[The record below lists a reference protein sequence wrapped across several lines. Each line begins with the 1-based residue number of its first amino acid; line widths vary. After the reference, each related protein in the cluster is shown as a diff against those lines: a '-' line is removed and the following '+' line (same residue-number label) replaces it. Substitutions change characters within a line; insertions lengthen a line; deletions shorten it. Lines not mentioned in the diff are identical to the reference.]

1 MTGEKATAPN
11 WLKWI
16 HRAGYI
22 TTPIVIAL
30 LVWVLSV
37 LIPEYMRMREGDADA
52 IAASRTTTG
61 PLLANGDP
69 HVRGGLL
76 SILDQLPPLA
86 EVGPNGLRF
95 VALPSFG
102 YAEYGLKLRQD
113 SQQGAILGTLYIFG
127 REVEGEAESSVN
139 RVDFEVDAASARS
152 FLEQFDAKIDGYA
165 GDSEYM
171 CLDGSPMGF
180 ERVNNGR
187 IWSGEGNCE
196 PHYDELRT
204 MVLEL
209 VRRHVRSS
217 MLPTEDDWHR
227 ETPLT

>member
-1 MTGEKATAPN
+1 MTEERSTTPN

-30 LVWVLSV
+30 LAWMLSV
-37 LIPEYMRMREGDADA
+37 LIPEYMWARARDAEV
-52 IAASRTTTG
+52 IAASRTTAG
-61 PLLANGDP
+61 PLVANGDP
-69 HVRGGLL
+69 YVRGGLL
-76 SILDQLPPLA
+76 NLFGRLPPLA

-95 VALPSFG
+95 VAMPSFG
-102 YAEYGLKLRQD
+102 YAEYGLILTQD
-113 SQQGAILGTLYIFG
+113 SQRSPMQGTLYIFG
-127 REVEGEAESSVN
+127 RSIEGEAASSVN
-139 RVDFEVDAASARS
+139 KVDFQVDAANARS

-187 IWSGEGNCE
+187 VWSGEGNCE
-196 PHYDELRT
+196 PHYDELRSI
-204 MVLEL
+204 VLEL
-209 VRRHVRSS
+209 VRRHVSSS
-217 MLPTEDDWHR
+217 MLPTEVDWHR
-227 ETPLT
+227 NTPLT